1 MGNATL
7 NSLYRNLGLEDLIEE
22 PTEPAPVEDLSGEE
36 SVEGELLEVEEAG
49 GEVATD
55 NEQAEELS
63 ADVDTLE
70 GVNEAMESAAANGGL
85 SRDAV
90 IFARLT
96 VDNVRRRWGIEQDPI
111 PSMESFGDV
120 NSRGAA
126 TRMSMEGIG
135 ETIKAMWVALMAK
148 LRKMWESVKGFA
160 IRVTDAAP
168 KLKARAEAIIK
179 KAGETK
185 GKSKGDKLE
194 NFKKLAG
201 LHLGG
206 KAPAPAAFLSALE
219 GAKEVAVLGLGAKSA
234 DTVNAVADDILK
246 AMDEL
251 AKDSTRTIT
260 GVDKLPE
267 KMGQYA
273 ATLGADKDGGARGGE
288 GTSSKISGEL
298 PGGDCVE
305 VVIGQVKSEAGQPIS
320 LNAFANTFSVK
331 IAPHSGKKSAPA
343 DEALSTLSID
353 DVKKA
358 AGIVV
363 DICKALTDYRNSW
376 KAREAVQKRMDDAV
390 KRAVATV
397 DKKKEGGAK
406 EAASVKDAAMAVA
419 TVWRKTASFDAEV
432 VSYTFRTARATLAYC
447 DKSLNNYGEGEQKAA
462 EGEGAAA

>member
-185 GKSKGDKLE
+185 GKSKSDKLE
-194 NFKKLAG
+194 GFKKVG
-201 LHLGG
+201 ELHLSGV
-206 KAPAPAAFLSALE
+206 APHPNAFLGALE
-219 GAKEVAVLGLGAKSA
+219 AAKEVAVLGLGAKSA
-234 DTVNAVADDILK
+234 DTVNAVVDDLLK
-246 AMDEL
+246 VMDEL
-251 AKDSTRTIT
+251 AKDSTRTIS
-260 GVDKLPE
+260 GVEKLPE
-267 KMGQYA
+267 KLGQYA
-273 ATLGADKDGGARGGE
+273 GAIGANSSIGGAPE
-288 GTSSKISGEL
+288 GTSVKGSREL
-298 PGGDCVE
+298 PGGQAVE
-305 VVIGQVKSEAGQPIS
+305 VIIGQVKSEAGQPIS

-331 IAPHSGKKSAPA
+331 IRQHGKKTPGEGEVMTTLAV
-343 DEALSTLSID
+343 DE
-353 DVKKA
+353 VKKV

-376 KAREAVQKRMDDAV
+376 KTREAAQKRMDDAV

-419 TVWRKTASFDAEV
+419 TMWRKTASFDAEV